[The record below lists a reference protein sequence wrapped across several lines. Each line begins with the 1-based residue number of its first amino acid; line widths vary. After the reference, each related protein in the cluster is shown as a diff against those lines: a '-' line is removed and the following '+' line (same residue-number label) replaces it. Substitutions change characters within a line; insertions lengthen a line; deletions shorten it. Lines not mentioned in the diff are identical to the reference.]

1 MKQILV
7 LFFFTCVVIISF
19 AQKYSISG
27 YIYDSASKETL
38 IGATIYDPVT
48 KTGCVTNAYGFY
60 SFTTKSKRIE
70 VSFVGYEKQILE
82 FDLPKDTVLNIY
94 LKYSSTLQEFV
105 VVDKQKEKRFVDE
118 AIPGKIE
125 INPQV
130 VSKMPTLTGESD
142 LLKAVQMLPGV
153 KSGTEGTTGLYV
165 RGGNS
170 DQNLYLIDG
179 IEVYN
184 PNHLLGFISAF
195 NTEAIKNIDF
205 YKGGFPAQFGGR
217 VSSVMDIRN
226 KDGNNE
232 KIRGDI
238 SVGLISGRLNIEG
251 PIWKDKTTFNFSFRR
266 TYLDILLKPML
277 WYVNKNSDDKY
288 SFAYNFY
295 DLNAKIK
302 HRFDNKNS
310 LSLSFYKG
318 QDKCNFYSEYKQE
331 DYYNSEANILWGN
344 TIMTLDWAHQ
354 YNSKL
359 FGNLSFSFNKYLSKI
374 DNNYDMDEKN
384 YGTSNKTT
392 YHSESEFNSG
402 VKDYTLKKNF
412 TYYLNDYNTFNFGG
426 NYIFHHYTP
435 EVTKVISKENDI
447 LYSEPYI
454 LESNKNANEFIAYFE
469 DVITWKEKFSARLGL
484 HADYYNVENVSYFSL
499 QPRASV
505 RYSIFENFSLKLGY
519 AKMNQNIHLLSNGML
534 ALPTDLWLPV
544 TKNIKPI
551 TSDIFSFG
559 AFYHLRSG
567 INMGLEFYYKQL
579 DNVID
584 YKDGVSS
591 FGNSENWEEKVAQ
604 GKGNAYGIEFNV
616 QKNNGNITGWVSY
629 TLSWSKRQYPKG
641 EINNGKWF
649 YDRFDVRHQF
659 NAVAS
664 MDLNKK
670 WDITLAFVINSG
682 QRTNVPVAQ
691 YYNFDRINSNYM
703 ILEPELVNV
712 YGERNNF
719 RMPVYYR
726 LDLGVNYKKKTQKG
740 QIIWSFNVYNAT
752 NHKNAFFV
760 FTTDKPNKLRAFSI
774 MPIIPTVSYTYKF

>member
-1 MKQILV
+1 MKQILA
-7 LFFFTCVVIISF
+7 LFFFTCAVVVAF
-19 AQKYSISG
+19 AQKYNISG
-27 YIYDSASKETL
+27 YVYDATSKETL
-38 IGATIYDPVT
+38 IGATIYDPTT
-48 KTGCVTNAYGFY
+48 KSGCVTNAYGFY

-70 VSFVGYEKQILE
+70 VSFVGYEKQVLQ
-82 FDLPKDTVLNIY
+82 FDLPKDTIINIY

-105 VVDKQKEKRFVDE
+105 VVDKQKEKRFVNE
-118 AIPGKIE
+118 AVPGKIE
-125 INPQV
+125 ISPQV

-142 LLKAVQMLPGV
+142 LLKAVQLLPGV

-165 RGGNS
+165 RGGNA

-205 YKGGFPAQFGGR
+205 YKGGVPAQFGGR

-238 SVGLISGRLNIEG
+238 SVGLISGRVNIDG

-266 TYLDILLKPML
+266 TYLDILLKPVL
-277 WYVNKNSDDKY
+277 WYANKNSDDKY
-288 SFAYNFY
+288 SFAYHFY

-310 LSLSFYKG
+310 LSLSFYG
-318 QDKCNFYSEYKQE
+318 GEDNCNFYNEYKQ
-331 DYYNSEANILWGN
+331 DNYSNSESDMLWGN
-344 TIMTLDWAHQ
+344 TIITLDWAHQ

-359 FGNLSFSFNKYLSKI
+359 FGNLSISYNKYLSKI
-374 DNNYDMDEKN
+374 DNNYDMDEKYN
-384 YGTSNKTT
+384 MGERTT
-392 YHSESEFNSG
+392 YHSEYEFNSG

-412 TYYLNDYNTFNFGG
+412 TYYLNDYNTFNFGA

-435 EVTKVISKENDI
+435 EITRAISKENDI
-447 LYSEPYI
+447 LYSEPYN
-454 LESNKNANEFIAYFE
+454 LESKKNANEFIAYFE
-469 DVITWKEKFSARLGL
+469 DVITWKEKLSVRLGL
-484 HADYYNVENVSYFSL
+484 HTDYYNVENVSYFSL
-499 QPRASV
+499 QPRLSF
-505 RYSIFENFSLKLGY
+505 RYSFFENFSLKAGY

-534 ALPTDLWLPV
+534 SLPTDLWLPV
-544 TKNIKPI
+544 TKKIKPI
-551 TSDIFSFG
+551 TSDIYSIG
-559 AFYHLRSG
+559 AFYQLKSG

-579 DNVID
+579 YNVID

-591 FGNSENWEEKVAQ
+591 FGNSEDWEDKVGQ
-604 GKGNAYGIEFNV
+604 GKGKAYGLEFNI

-629 TLSWSKRQYPKG
+629 TLSWAKRQYPNG

-664 MDLNKK
+664 MDINKK
-670 WDITLAFVINSG
+670 WDITIAFVINSG
-682 QRTNVPVAQ
+682 QRCNVPVAQ
-691 YYNFDRINSNYM
+691 YYNFDGINYNYM
-703 ILEPELVNV
+703 LLPELVDI
-712 YGERNNF
+712 YGDRNNF
-719 RMPVYYR
+719 RMPTYHR

-740 QIIWSFNVYNAT
+740 EIVCSFNVYNAM